1 LREILI
7 NPPKVPLSW
16 KGASL
21 ASLRE
26 TFAKKYLNTGLSI
39 PLVRL
44 SVPLTPFLCKEKENN
59 EIKGLL

>member
-1 LREILI
+1 LREKLI
-7 NPPKVPLSW
+7 APPKVPLSW

-26 TFAKKYLNTGLSI
+26 TLAKKYLNTGLFI

-44 SVPLTPFLCKEKENN
+44 SASLTPFLCKEKENN
-59 EIKGLL
+59 KIKELL